1 MLQPDPKDI
10 LTSIYQ
16 ELRNPGVTTSLD
28 EPFVV
33 PPYAVRVNCF
43 LFAGLF
49 ASMLVALLGILVKQW
64 TRSYQRELAGVSS
77 PHLRARIRHFR
88 YNGAKRWHL
97 ASIVGLLSIF
107 MHLALFISAIGIIDL
122 LLSTAS
128 TVGYVALSVF
138 LVGVTF
144 FFVTTVLPLFVLD
157 APFRSPLSKLLSG
170 IKRRAKRIRIPTH
183 LYHMR
188 IKKQSDDKETA
199 KEEGL
204 EDHIE
209 QSQGKESDENSI
221 VRTQIHL
228 DLDIICHILST
239 ADKST
244 ERWLLDLCFEKL
256 PNLTLL
262 EQHDPSVFHSRGIII
277 EVYNF
282 LAEGCIM
289 TNKKGEREVNS
300 DRLPR
305 ARQLCKFIAWYLSLP
320 KTTKERE
327 DLQKTLDRNSSA
339 TTLATL
345 LADDE
350 HIPSVVVATTALGHL
365 HHFRDPRSSDA
376 CTTCQQG
383 TSDVNS
389 WAADEDPL
397 DGRDEEKVKQ
407 VTSLLVKVTDCLLLW
422 DKNKTEPP
430 EKMASEYQESLET
443 LQKAIRKCNPTEKD
457 KKLWVQALLE
467 KEKGASTPLKDIWFT
482 PLRTTLDGLS
492 IRRGVSPFRPG
503 DASTSGASVTIQA
516 PRSSYGSQQ
525 SRSSL
530 LFSQPSSSSGQGQ
543 SGSPIDSP
551 TSSFLRPPPFISP
564 SPSSRNST

>member
-1 MLQPDPKDI
+1 MDI
-10 LTSIYQ
+10 
-16 ELRNPGVTTSLD
+16 
-28 EPFVV
+28 PFV
-33 PPYAVRVNCF
+33 PPSYAIRINCF

-88 YNGAKRWHL
+88 FTGAKRWHL

-122 LLSTAS
+122 LLSTAP
-128 TVGYVALSVF
+128 TVGYVALAVF

-144 FFVTTVLPLFVLD
+144 FFVTTILPLFVLD

-170 IKRRAKRIRIPTH
+170 IQRRVRKIHISTYIHTLRSKNT
-183 LYHMR
+183 
-188 IKKQSDDKETA
+188 SDDEGIA

-228 DLDIICHILST
+228 DLDIICHLLSS

-256 PNLTLL
+256 PNLALL
-262 EQHDPSVFHSRGIII
+262 EQHDPHVFHSRGIII

-289 TNKKGEREVNS
+289 TNRKGDREVNS

-305 ARQLCKFIAWYLSLP
+305 ARQLCKFLAWYLSLP
-320 KTTKERE
+320 KTQKERE
-327 DLQKTLDRNSSA
+327 NLKMTLDKNRSA

-350 HIPSVVVATTALGHL
+350 HIPSIVAATTALGHL
-365 HHFRDPRSSDA
+365 QHFRDPRSPEA
-376 CTTCQQG
+376 CPTCQQEA
-383 TSDVNS
+383 SHVNPWANDEPLQSRDDV
-389 WAADEDPL
+389 
-397 DGRDEEKVKQ
+397 KVKQ
-407 VTSLLVKVTDCLLLW
+407 VTSLLVKRTDCMILW
-422 DKNKTEPP
+422 DRNRKEPP
-430 EKMASEYQESLET
+430 EKTEAECNDYLIT
-443 LQKAIRKCNPTEKD
+443 LQQAIRKCIPTEKD
-457 KKLWVQALLE
+457 KKLWIQVLSE
-467 KEKGASTPLKDIWFT
+467 KEKGAPAFLKEIWLT
-482 PLRTTLDGLS
+482 PLRTTLDGLE
-492 IRRGVSPFRPG
+492 IKRGVSPFRPG
-503 DASTSGASVTIQA
+503 DTSGSGSNSTIQSSRLSYMGRGGLS
-516 PRSSYGSQQ
+516 PRPTSASGQSFGSSSAD
-525 SRSSL
+525 SPNSSSL
-530 LFSQPSSSSGQGQ
+530 L
-543 SGSPIDSP
+543 
-551 TSSFLRPPPFISP
+551 RPPISP
-564 SPSSRNST
+564 SFNSQ